1 LLSFDLCSTLR
12 TGKGK
17 EEPALKLEVFR
28 CPGKGN
34 NIPDIGES
42 RSELDEALQT
52 QAKPGVNNGAVLP
65 EIEIPP
71 VIGRVEVSLLYPA
84 Q

>member
-1 LLSFDLCSTLR
+1 MKSNE
-12 TGKGK
+12 G
-17 EEPALKLEVFR
+17 PALKLEVFR

-42 RSELDEALQT
+42 RGELDEALQT
-52 QAKPGVNNGAVLP
+52 EAEAGVNNGAVLS

-71 VIGRVEVSLLYPA
+71 VIGRVEVSLFYPA
-84 Q
+84 